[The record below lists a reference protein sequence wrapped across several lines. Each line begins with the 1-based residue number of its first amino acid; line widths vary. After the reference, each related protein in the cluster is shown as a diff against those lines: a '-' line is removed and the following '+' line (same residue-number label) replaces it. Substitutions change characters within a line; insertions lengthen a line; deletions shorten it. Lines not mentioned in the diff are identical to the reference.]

1 MGVFDKAIIP
11 PTLLGYEMII
21 ANSYPMRSRG
31 IVGNCVY
38 MYSCTIVLF
47 SVMFKDL
54 LHFLNWSNPPQQS
67 PLVG

>member
-1 MGVFDKAIIP
+1 
-11 PTLLGYEMII
+11 
-21 ANSYPMRSRG
+21 MRSRG

-54 LHFLNWSNPPQQS
+54 LHFLNWSNPPRQS
-67 PLVG
+67 PLVGWLYIIFTIILLYEKLLQFD